1 MPPNTVDSPNIGVG
15 IPGVRPDIGYAIQ
28 GSDASFHLD
37 FAVQDTNVAS
47 DPVQR
52 LNAHIRDLTCRT
64 EEAEWFRKTMIQ
76 QLIANGHDADVLA
89 AFNALELIQYVIEIT
104 GGFFHP

>member
-1 MPPNTVDSPNIGVG
+1 MPPNTVDSPNIGVS
-15 IPGVRPDIGYAIQ
+15 IPGVRHDIGYAIQ
-28 GSDASFHLD
+28 CSDASSHLG

-47 DPVQR
+47 DQVQR
-52 LNAHIRDLTCRT
+52 LNAHIRDLECRAQD
-64 EEAEWFRKTMIQ
+64 AEWFRKTMIQ

-104 GGFFHP
+104 GGFFHA